1 MEENREALGKDMDIE
16 NLASVLSDSD
26 GGGAGKEVTLDPVDI
41 EAAPIPVPE
50 PDVPTEVTP
59 VSAAEDSIE
68 PPAPEIT
75 GVSESESLSSAP
87 EAADADP
94 ATPDGG
100 LSAPASAE
108 PESPAADSDIDA
120 LIKKY
125 EDIPAGKKEIEK
137 KSKSGGGKGKSLPL
151 APIAAAA
158 GVVIVL
164 ALLKFVVFKPARP
177 GALSAPPAKKVQ
189 ASQGAAKAASPK
201 PGSSAALAGAVPAGV
216 DYPGGAVLLGETK
229 DGIAIKIFET
239 AAVAR
244 DIKLFYQKKMTEK
257 GFELSTSRK
266 NRSTFNMNFF
276 KDSAGYSVSVVPH
289 AGKNLI
295 IVTHAK

>member
-26 GGGAGKEVTLDPVDI
+26 GEDAGKEVTPNPADI
-41 EAAPIPVPE
+41 DAAPIQASE
-50 PDVPTEVTP
+50 PDVPTGVTP
-59 VSAAEDSIE
+59 VSARPGALSAAEDSIE
-68 PPAPEIT
+68 PAAPEII
-75 GVSESESLSSAP
+75 GASESESSSSATDT
-87 EAADADP
+87 ADADP
-94 ATPDGG
+94 A
-100 LSAPASAE
+100 PASAE
-108 PESPAADSDIDA
+108 SESPSADSDIDA

-125 EDIPAGKKEIEK
+125 EDIPAGKKEIVK
-137 KSKSGGGKGKSLPL
+137 KSKSAGWKGKNLPL
-151 APIAAAA
+151 APIAAAV
-158 GVVIVL
+158 GVVVVL
-164 ALLKFVVFKPARP
+164 AILKFVVFKPARP
-177 GALSAPPAKKVQ
+177 GALSAPPAKKMQ
-189 ASQGAAKAASPK
+189 ASQSAAKAALPQTGSP
-201 PGSSAALAGAVPAGV
+201 AALAGAVSAGI
-216 DYPGGAVLLGETK
+216 DYPGGSVLLGETK

-295 IVTHAK
+295 IVTHAQ